1 MNTPIL
7 RKLRIVVSL
16 IFLIATTFLL
26 IDFYGYIPNRVKN
39 DILYLQ
45 FVPSLL
51 KFITVLSISASGFL
65 IILLLTLLF
74 GRIYCSTICPL
85 GIMQDVVNYFS
96 RKFRKK
102 NHYGLLNEQKILR
115 LSLLL
120 LNVAVF
126 ITGGSLVINL
136 LDPYSL
142 YGRITGN
149 FFKPVLVGVNNLVSK
164 ALEVFKVYSV
174 YYYDIK
180 AFNVVPF
187 IITATFF
194 VLVVVM
200 AWMKARLY
208 CNTVCPVGTLLGY
221 LSKISVFKIVIKDDD
236 CISCGLC
243 TQECKS
249 SCIDSY
255 SKTVDMSRCVMCFD
269 CLTSCPTDGIMLGY
283 SHKKR
288 NGANFQIEQ
297 SKRDFFK
304 KTLVYF
310 LSATAIGAQVQK
322 KIIVTK
328 PSTKAIFKQS
338 AVSPPGSIGVE
349 RFNGKCSACN
359 LCVASC
365 PTQVLQPSFLEY
377 GFLGI
382 MQPRMD
388 NCTGFCNY
396 ECTICA
402 DVCPTGAI
410 LPIPLE
416 KKKLTQIGKAK
427 FVKENCIVN
436 TQKTD
441 CGACSEHCPTKAV
454 HMIPFEGKLM
464 IPETRDDYCIGCGA
478 CEFACPTFPYK
489 SIYVDGNRI
498 HQTAKKNVE
507 EKKLE
512 KVNYKENFPF

>member
-1 MNTPIL
+1 MNTPVL
-7 RKLRIVVSL
+7 RKVRIVVSL
-16 IFLIATTFLL
+16 IFLVATTFLL
-26 IDFYGYIPNRVKN
+26 IDFYGYIPGFVKN

-51 KFITVLSISASGFL
+51 KFITILSIGAAGFL
-65 IILLLTLLF
+65 IILLLTILF
-74 GRIYCSTICPL
+74 GRIYCSTVCPL
-85 GIMQDVVNYFS
+85 GILQDIVNYFS
-96 RKFRKK
+96 KKFRKEK
-102 NHYGLLNEQKILR
+102 YFEYLKELR
-115 LSLLL
+115 VLRISLLVLTIVVFL
-120 LNVAVF
+120 L
-126 ITGGSLVINL
+126 GSSLAINL

-149 FFKPVLVGVNNLVSK
+149 FFKPVLVGLNNVASK
-164 ALEVFKVYSV
+164 AMEMLKVYSV

-180 AFNVVPF
+180 AFNAIPF
-187 IITATFF
+187 VITAAFF

-200 AWMKARLY
+200 AWMKGRLY

-221 LSKISVFKIVIKDDD
+221 ISKISLFKIIIKDEE

-249 SCIDSY
+249 GCIDSDN
-255 SKTVDMSRCVMCFD
+255 KTVDMSRCVMCFD
-269 CLTSCPTDGIMLGY
+269 CLSSCPTDGITLSNSY
-283 SHKKR
+283 KNRKSE
-288 NGANFQIEQ
+288 NISVEQ
-297 SKRDFFK
+297 SKRDFFT
-304 KTLVYF
+304 KTILYF

-322 KIIVTK
+322 KIVVTK

-349 RFNGKCSACN
+349 RFNSKCTACN

-377 GFLGI
+377 GLLGI

-388 NCTGFCNY
+388 NAAGFCNF

-410 LPIPLE
+410 LPIPLG

-427 FVKENCIVN
+427 FVKDNCVVN

-454 HMIPFEGKLM
+454 HMVPFEGKLL

-489 SIYVDGNRI
+489 SIYVDGNRT

-512 KVNYKENFPF
+512 KVNLKEDFPF

>member
-7 RKLRIVVSL
+7 RKVRIVVSL
-16 IFLIATTFLL
+16 IFLVATTFLL
-26 IDFYGYIPNRVKN
+26 IDFYGYTPRLVKN

-51 KFITVLSISASGFL
+51 KFVTVISLGAVGFL

-85 GIMQDVVNYFS
+85 GILQDIVNYFS
-96 RKFRKK
+96 KKFRKEK
-102 NHYGLLNEQKILR
+102 RFEFLKEQKILR

-120 LNVAVF
+120 LSVVVFVLGSSVA
-126 ITGGSLVINL
+126 INL

-149 FFKPVLVGVNNLVSK
+149 IFKPVLVGLNNVASK
-164 ALEVFKVYSV
+164 TMELFKVYSV

-180 AFNVVPF
+180 AFNAIPF
-187 IITATFF
+187 VITAVFF

-200 AWMKARLY
+200 AWMKGRLY
-208 CNTVCPVGTLLGY
+208 CNMICPVGTLLGY
-221 LSKISVFKIVIKDDD
+221 ISKISVFKIIINDDD

-249 SCIDSY
+249 GCIDSDN
-255 SKTVDMSRCVMCFD
+255 KTVDMSRCVMCFD
-269 CLTSCPTDGIMLGY
+269 CLTSCPTDGITLSNSYKNRKSG
-283 SHKKR
+283 S
-288 NGANFQIEQ
+288 IPVEQ
-297 SKRDFFK
+297 SKRDFFT
-304 KTLVYF
+304 KTILYF

-338 AVSPPGSIGVE
+338 AVSPPGSISVE
-349 RFNGKCSACN
+349 RFNSKCTACN

-377 GFLGI
+377 GMLGI

-388 NCTGFCNY
+388 NAAGFCNF

-427 FVKENCIVN
+427 FVKDNCVVN

-454 HMIPFEGKLM
+454 HMVPFEGKLL

-512 KVNYKENFPF
+512 KVNLKEDFPF